1 MRRLLWPAL
10 AVLVL
15 AVLAAGCEPIRP
27 PGKVD
32 TPLKRVVMPSD
43 QEIPRDF
50 GRFIGATTSEHWP
63 GWGQL
68 YFEEPE
74 TGLIRVVFVSFTDRT
89 LERKVIVIP
98 RGAAPAVPEGRP

>member
-1 MRRLLWPAL
+1 MRRWAWPVL

-15 AVLAAGCEPIRP
+15 AVFAVGCEPIRP

-32 TPLKRVVMPSD
+32 TPLKRVVMPTEK
-43 QEIPRDF
+43 EIPRDF
-50 GRFIGATTSEHWP
+50 GRFVGSTTSEHWP

-74 TGLIRVVFVSFTDRT
+74 TGTIRVVFVSFTDRT

-98 RGAAPAVPEGRP
+98 RGEGLAVPEGRP